1 MNQAYFTF
9 CCSGTGLSVSGIGGD
24 CARAAV
30 KGTSEQELSVYKKF
44 CSYPQYLKCPGSDG
58 SLNSSLFLSL
68 EPFAKLVF
76 SSVGTT
82 PGRCFLA
89 HSVYAMPDKQ
99 THREG
104 NYFSHLL
111 YPLPESWSVRTAL
124 EMWGSPFWVTEDSE
138 TISPELPPIQD
149 EQKIPFG
156 IINEKSFVEFLRSSP
171 DRQKRFLFVLKSL
184 MTLKPNNKIVLIGFP
199 EDMAFCLWGATR
211 CLPSSMW
218 KNLTFSTHEKPMLSF
233 SYVAVNFPVP
243 EKMSSQD
250 EIIFHDLV
258 QRQDILLY
266 SDNPQIPSTQF
277 PPNHFADDILKNCL
291 NGKYSALTEF
301 YKSIP
306 PNMKD
311 SGTMLNL
318 FWLFLYRH
326 EFITIRDIEL
336 AITVPILKESAI
348 KILMDNSHFTLDE
361 QLKIYPFLDEQK
373 QEAILN
379 RLISEKSI
387 KQIRDNA
394 QYSQLLVSALSVP
407 EEPKDPEKDRSFL
420 HKLFR

>member
-1 MNQAYFTF
+1 
-9 CCSGTGLSVSGIGGD
+9 
-24 CARAAV
+24 
-30 KGTSEQELSVYKKF
+30 
-44 CSYPQYLKCPGSDG
+44 
-58 SLNSSLFLSL
+58 
-68 EPFAKLVF
+68 
-76 SSVGTT
+76 
-82 PGRCFLA
+82 
-89 HSVYAMPDKQ
+89 MPDKQ